1 MGWLL
6 LKTAFSLAGVLALM
20 LAVIWLLK
28 RSLADGRR
36 GSSGI
41 VEVEVLAQKSLQP
54 KRSVVVLKVLNKV
67 LVVGSSDEGLRTL
80 AEIDD
85 DDVLRE
91 LTAARIQQE
100 TGFGGLIRRSDAM
113 QQSPSFAAALAASID
128 ALRQRLSVGTA
139 VPPFGMRK
147 RMRRD
152 L

>member
-6 LKTAFSLAGVLALM
+6 LKTTLSLAGVLALM

-28 RSLADGRR
+28 RYLMDGRHT
-36 GSSGI
+36 GAGI
-41 VEVEVLAQKSLQP
+41 VEVEILAQKPLQP
-54 KRSVVVLKVLNKV
+54 KRSVVVLRVLNKV

-80 AEIDD
+80 AEIED

-91 LTAARIQQE
+91 LTAARIQEE
-100 TGFGGLIRRSDAM
+100 TGFTGLTRRADAI
-113 QQSPSFAAALAASID
+113 QRTPSFAAALSASID
-128 ALRQRLSVGTA
+128 ALRQRITTGTA

-147 RMRRD
+147 RSRRD